1 MNHSLFTES
10 TSLYLVA
17 SLSYARYLYD
27 ELAIWSINGFKKQIK
42 KNTYS
47 FCVVFPSFQT
57 Q

>member
-1 MNHSLFTES
+1 MNHSLFTGN

-27 ELAIWSINGFKKQIK
+27 ELAIWSINGFKKQAK

-47 FCVVFPSFQT
+47 FVLFSPSFQT
-57 Q
+57 R